1 MTQQTEGKSA
11 SIHVDEAAPAV
22 SFNST
27 EQKSFKDNAPDMDEA
42 KKAAAIYAA
51 TNLEFWETDKSHYLA
66 YEISINETCF
76 RRLDPDYYTW
86 FRHKMISAQASH
98 QAGKLSNPTWETL
111 RERFNSLQEMA
122 IEMFGKETLQQA
134 LRDFNPKSY
143 TPPVPPRPESS
154 HSAKQVRKDWLY
166 TAGKAWKCRQKVT
179 SEAVA
184 KVDVIRDEAMAKG
197 WSEARLYQNQ
207 GRFRF
212 PCGEDYGLVC
222 FVDGPRRIGEITDR
236 YIEIITET
244 AGRENRLRFFNPDV
258 DQPWLK
264 RKQEDQ

>member
-1 MTQQTEGKSA
+1 MTQQVAENSTLIET
-11 SIHVDEAAPAV
+11 HVDAQEA
-22 SFNST
+22 SNKST
-27 EQKSFKDNAPDMDEA
+27 EQKSFMDEDPE
-42 KKAAAIYAA
+42 KDETWQGTAIYAA
-51 TNLEFWETDKSHYLA
+51 TILEFWETDNPDYLA
-66 YEISINETCF
+66 HEISINGTCF
-76 RRLDPDYYTW
+76 RRLDPDYYAW

-98 QAGKLSNPTWETL
+98 QAGKLSDQAWNTL

-122 IEMFGKETLQQA
+122 IELFGKETLQQA
-134 LRDFNPKSY
+134 LCDFNPKSY

-154 HSAKQVRKDWLY
+154 HSTELVRKDWLY
-166 TAGKAWKCRQKVT
+166 PAGQAWKCRQKVT
-179 SEAVA
+179 SKAVA
-184 KVDVIRDEAMAKG
+184 KVDAIRDEAMAKG

-222 FVDGPRRIGEITDR
+222 FVEGSRRIGEITAR
-236 YIEIITET
+236 YIEIISET